1 MTDSEGR
8 LLTVQPLIAYG
19 EGFVQGG
26 DLLEAVPQ
34 CAKMEFFFARRVHV
48 TTPHHTPAQPV
59 GCTRAQ
65 STRTSTQEQPRSSH
79 CTSHGTA

>member
-34 CAKMEFFFARRVHV
+34 CAKMELKSDQNACKNGYGIEYLQYISSFTEFEIKC
-48 TTPHHTPAQPV
+48 QPI
-59 GCTRAQ
+59 A
-65 STRTSTQEQPRSSH
+65 
-79 CTSHGTA
+79 